1 MAKYNSASSLS
12 VLYVY
17 LIWAF
22 TYSFIYVSLVIFYF
36 AKKKRAIEALLVLS
50 KYFIELLPFI
60 H

>member
-36 AKKKRAIEALLVLS
+36 AKKKAIEALLVLS